1 MIRLSRQFLEAD
13 KGELDRISVE
23 NINSVEALVLANVG
37 RGGFA
42 VSELTNRGNYLG
54 TNVF

>member
-1 MIRLSRQFLEAD
+1 MFRLSRQFLEAD

-23 NINSVEALVLANVG
+23 NINTVEALVLANVG

-42 VSELTNRGNYLG
+42 VSELTNPGNFLG
-54 TNVF
+54 SNVF